1 MTKTRIV
8 LTIRVVTAVTVTLD
22 FDQVRAFKTTE
33 HWPKIDPDPT
43 RKQFKL
49 SQNILVGGECLDVN
63 ECQANPCPPPIS
75 KCFNT
80 PGSFTCGCAPGYKP
94 RPVRYTSFDPRTGA
108 TGEIIEPDG
117 DENCINID
125 EC

>member
-1 MTKTRIV
+1 M
-8 LTIRVVTAVTVTLD
+8 
-22 FDQVRAFKTTE
+22 
-33 HWPKIDPDPT
+33 
-43 RKQFKL
+43 
-49 SQNILVGGECLDVN
+49 N
-63 ECQANPCPPPIS
+63 ECEANPCPPPIS

-108 TGEIIEPDG
+108 TGDRIEPDG

-125 EC
+125 ECETGDYECPEKKSCSDTEGWDYPMDLKSHWTDLSGYP